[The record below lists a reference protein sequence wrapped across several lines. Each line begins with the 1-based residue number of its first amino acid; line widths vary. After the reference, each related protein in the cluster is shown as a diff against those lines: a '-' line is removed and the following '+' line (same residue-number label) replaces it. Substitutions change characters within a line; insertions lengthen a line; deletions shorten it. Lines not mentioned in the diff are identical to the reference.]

1 MNEVKNATESSSS
14 SVDQVEDKIS
24 DLENRNFEMTQS
36 EKNTEKRMKTSKESL
51 HDLWNSTKCSN
62 RIIGVPEEEREGGR
76 KFI

>member
-51 HDLWNSTKCSN
+51 HDL
-62 RIIGVPEEEREGGR
+62 
-76 KFI
+76 